1 MVIRTLSFLHAAS
14 TFFLLLPPLSTPTT
28 FLSRI
33 VALFSFSLLFPPSK
47 TSSEHRLPVKDLLKP
62 GTNTL
67 ALRIHPAILEAF
79 KRNAAYPYAVPYLEL
94 QSIAPY
100 NFLRKPAS
108 DFGWDWG
115 PAFAPSGIY
124 GSVKLQAYSSG
135 VLTGAGVRQQHHRSA
150 DGGAGAGDSVALHF
164 DAYVEAPAAGEQG
177 TLTVRGPE
185 GKGWDATVAVR
196 LPARGLNVVP
206 ATVVVPAGS
215 FDLWWPVGYGAQP
228 LYGFTVSYA
237 KDAVA
242 DSATTLA
249 RRIGFRTVELKR
261 EPLHNGQEGAESFF
275 FSVNGVPVYAK
286 GTNMIPLDIFSSK
299 TTAADLRFLV
309 KQTVDANMN
318 MLRVWGGGLYPN
330 DALYD
335 ACDEAGVLLWQEAMF
350 ACSMYPR
357 DPAFLSE
364 VSKEISF
371 QARRLN
377 WHASLAIWGGNNEV
391 ETAMG
396 WYEPSRSNKDLYSND
411 YSALFVGTV
420 RAALRGVSS
429 DVIFVD
435 SSPSK
440 VWMGWGGG
448 FFVMDLESRGEE
460 EGGGGREFLF
470 PRERER
476 ESALRRRQHS
486 NNKNSPPLLLSLFKI
501 IKKKQGA
508 LVSTPDMYVKKWG
521 DAGNAKS
528 GDVHFYTTVDNALNT
543 STFPRAK
550 FVSEFGFQSFPS
562 WQAVKKYSE
571 PQDWSYLSPLSTFLQ
586 RHPGDTEDMMKQMDL
601 HYEVRVCFFHF
612 FLLLLLLLLV
622 FPPASSP
629 CSPRASSPR
638 SCSSAAASVD

>member
-1 MVIRTLSFLHAAS
+1 MVFGRREAKERERERENVVIRTLSFLHAAS

-420 RAALRGVSS
+420 RAALQGVSS
-429 DVIFVD
+429 DIIFVD

-440 VWMGWGGG
+440 VWLGWG
-448 FFVMDLESRGEE
+448 
-460 EGGGGREFLF
+460 
-470 PRERER
+470 
-476 ESALRRRQHS
+476 
-486 NNKNSPPLLLSLFKI
+486 
-501 IKKKQGA
+501 
-508 LVSTPDMYVKKWG
+508 
-521 DAGNAKS
+521 
-528 GDVHFYTTVDNALNT
+528 
-543 STFPRAK
+543 
-550 FVSEFGFQSFPS
+550 
-562 WQAVKKYSE
+562 
-571 PQDWSYLSPLSTFLQ
+571 
-586 RHPGDTEDMMKQMDL
+586 
-601 HYEVRVCFFHF
+601 
-612 FLLLLLLLLV
+612 LV
-622 FPPASSP
+622 FL
-629 CSPRASSPR
+629 
-638 SCSSAAASVD
+638 